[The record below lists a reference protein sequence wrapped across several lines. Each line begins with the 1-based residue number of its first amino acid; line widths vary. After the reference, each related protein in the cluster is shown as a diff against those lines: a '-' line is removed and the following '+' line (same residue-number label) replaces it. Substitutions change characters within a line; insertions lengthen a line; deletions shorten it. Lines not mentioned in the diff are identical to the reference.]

1 VSFSVES
8 SIPAASE
15 SKERRLPANRIIL
28 LWFSVFKKST
38 TVIFEQESVKLVK
51 YFSTFD
57 VQNFIVF
64 KSNCRTRMSS
74 LDAIYVAPDLR
85 GILWLDRSQSEED
98 PLPIKVKVLLIFEQ
112 EVHSQYR
119 QNG

>member
-1 VSFSVES
+1 
-8 SIPAASE
+8 
-15 SKERRLPANRIIL
+15 
-28 LWFSVFKKST
+28 
-38 TVIFEQESVKLVK
+38 
-51 YFSTFD
+51 
-57 VQNFIVF
+57 
-64 KSNCRTRMSS
+64 MSS